1 MATMRR
7 FSQSI
12 EAGRMPDRLAEGLWD
27 LIQGTDITAYNLY
40 RRAVHNRPMVPK
52 PDGVHQV
59 YFLCQAEQ
67 APNPDSR
74 ITLSDRRDALG
85 SRLPV
90 LDWRL
95 GELDKRTLQVQGKLL
110 GGEMA
115 RLGLGLFQFD
125 PWLRDGGNSWSP
137 TMVGGYHQMGTTR
150 MSDDER
156 TGVVDANCRVHGLE
170 NLYVAGSS
178 VYPDRQQH
186 QPDADTGGIGATAQ
200 RSFEAADNGAGVSGP
215 RRCRRFLHQRHEM
228 PVRPRRDAPRLGFQR
243 FEVE

>member
-1 MATMRR
+1 MFRPGWLGEHIFCPSITVPAEKTKAEQILNTRLQLLYVTDETSMATMRR
-7 FSQSI
+7 FAQAI

-40 RRAVHNRPMVPK
+40 RRAIHNRPMVPK

-110 GGEMA
+110 GGELA

-137 TMVGGYHQMGTTR
+137 QHGRRLPPDGNDPDVRRRAHRRRRRQLPGPWPGEPLRRRKLRLSRPAATSTR
-150 MSDDER
+150 R
-156 TGVVDANCRVHGLE
+156 
-170 NLYVAGSS
+170 
-178 VYPDRQQH
+178 
-186 QPDADTGGIGATAQ
+186 
-200 RSFEAADNGAGVSGP
+200 
-215 RRCRRFLHQRHEM
+215 
-228 PVRPRRDAPRLGFQR
+228 
-243 FEVE
+243 